1 MAAQIE
7 NLIKTRAE
15 IRGPNECWLWRGTIS
30 QRGYGRFIFKGKTK
44 TAHRVSF
51 ELVKGPIP
59 TGLVID
65 HMCRNKICINPG
77 HLRAVTPKTNTLSG
91 ISVTAVNSR
100 KKKCKRG
107 HPLSGYN
114 LILKKKGRACRE
126 CQKLHSY
133 KYKSKRAFLS
143 KYGLGA
149 APVEGEK

>member
-114 LILKKKGRACRE
+114 LILKKKAGRVVNARSCTATNINRNGPS
-126 CQKLHSY
+126 CPSTGSGQ
-133 KYKSKRAFLS
+133 RR
-143 KYGLGA
+143 
-149 APVEGEK
+149 